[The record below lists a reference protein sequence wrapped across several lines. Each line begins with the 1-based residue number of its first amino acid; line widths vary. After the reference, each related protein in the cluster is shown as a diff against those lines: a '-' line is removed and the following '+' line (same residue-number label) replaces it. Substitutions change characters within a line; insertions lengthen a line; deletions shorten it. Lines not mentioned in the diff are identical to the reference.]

1 MAGAAIAVTA
11 IAAPV
16 APAKRFPATV
26 VADAAIAVAD
36 ATAAAATAKRTALA
50 VDAQLNYAESMP
62 KTLASIFFLCFTFLF
77 LTTAASL
84 AQSST
89 DFSGEWK
96 LNPGRSELGRLPTAP
111 ATSLKVDQSTS
122 TITVSTNSADASAPK
137 MLLYPLDGRTEKRK
151 SGDISYS
158 TETKWE
164 GAAMLANTIVA
175 GGGKNQTIMERWKL
189 SSSGAT
195 LTIRRTLVDSRGE
208 TEALL
213 VYENPTAHPA
223 VTQQPAPPPAEIAT
237 RPTLA
242 VATKP
247 STRADDDFVVA
258 AGTRMLLHLR
268 NSVDTKHSTAGDRV
282 YLQTSYPV
290 FVNQQLVIPQGSY
303 VMGTVVESERAG
315 KVKGRAA
322 LNIRF
327 DSVTLPNG
335 VTRDF
340 RSRVGSA
347 DSAQTDEE
355 GRIKGESGKGNDART
370 VATTT
375 AAGAGIGTLAGAA
388 KGAPLKGLG
397 VGSAAGAAA
406 GLIGVLMT
414 RGPDVIL
421 HAGTSVEMVLDRD
434 IRFNADELSRWV
446 R

>member
-1 MAGAAIAVTA
+1 
-11 IAAPV
+11 
-16 APAKRFPATV
+16 
-26 VADAAIAVAD
+26 
-36 ATAAAATAKRTALA
+36 
-50 VDAQLNYAESMP
+50 
-62 KTLASIFFLCFTFLF
+62 
-77 LTTAASL
+77 
-84 AQSST
+84 
-89 DFSGEWK
+89 
-96 LNPGRSELGRLPTAP
+96 
-111 ATSLKVDQSTS
+111 
-122 TITVSTNSADASAPK
+122 
-137 MLLYPLDGRTEKRK
+137 ML
-151 SGDISYS
+151 S
-158 TETKWE
+158 
-164 GAAMLANTIVA
+164 NTIVS
-175 GGGKNQTIMERWKL
+175 GGGKNHTIMERWKL
-189 SSSGAT
+189 SSNGAT

-213 VYENPTAHPA
+213 VYENPSAHPA
-223 VTQQPAPPPAEIAT
+223 VTRQQAPPTTTTTPAEIPT

-242 VATKP
+242 VATRP

-268 NSVDTKHSTAGDRV
+268 NAVDTKHSTAGDRV

-370 VATTT
+370 IATTT

-397 VGSAAGAAA
+397 IGSAAGAAA

-421 HAGTSVEMVLDRD
+421 RPGTSVEMVLDRD

>member
-1 MAGAAIAVTA
+1 MAV
-11 IAAPV
+11 
-16 APAKRFPATV
+16 
-26 VADAAIAVAD
+26 
-36 ATAAAATAKRTALA
+36 ATAKRTALA
-50 VDAQLNYAESMP
+50 ANAKLNDAESMP
-62 KTLASIFFLCFTFLF
+62 KTLAIIFFLCF
-77 LTTAASL
+77 TTAASL
-84 AQSST
+84 AQSFT

-96 LNPGRSELGRLPTAP
+96 LNPGRSELGRLPMAP
-111 ATSLKVDQSTS
+111 TTNLKVDQSTS
-122 TITVSTNSADASAPK
+122 TITISTSSGDASTPK

-158 TETKWE
+158 TQTKWE
-164 GAAMLANTIVA
+164 GAAMLSNTIVA
-175 GGGKNQTIMERWKL
+175 GGGKNHTIMERWKL
-189 SSSGAT
+189 SSNGAT

-213 VYENPTAHPA
+213 VYENPSAHPA
-223 VTQQPAPPPAEIAT
+223 VTRQQAPPAESPT

-242 VATKP
+242 VATRP

-268 NSVDTKHSTAGDRV
+268 NAVDTKHSTAGDRV

-303 VMGTVVESERAG
+303 VMGTIVESERAG

-327 DSVTLPNG
+327 DSITLPNG

-397 VGSAAGAAA
+397 IGSAAGAAA

-421 HAGTSVEMVLDRD
+421 RPGTSVEMVLDRD

>member
-1 MAGAAIAVTA
+1 
-11 IAAPV
+11 
-16 APAKRFPATV
+16 
-26 VADAAIAVAD
+26 
-36 ATAAAATAKRTALA
+36 
-50 VDAQLNYAESMP
+50 MP
-62 KTLASIFFLCFTFLF
+62 RTLAIIFFLCFTAA
-77 LTTAASL
+77 TAL

-89 DFSGEWK
+89 DFSGDWK
-96 LNPGRSELGRLPTAP
+96 LNPGRSELGRLPTP
-111 ATSLKVDQSTS
+111 PEISLKVDQSTS
-122 TITVSTNSADASAPK
+122 TITVSANSGDSATPK
-137 MLLYPLDGRTEKRK
+137 TLLYPLDGRTEKRK

-158 TETKWE
+158 TQTKWE
-164 GAAMLANTIVA
+164 GAAMLSNTIVA
-175 GGGKNQTIMERWKL
+175 GGGKNHTIMERWKL
-189 SSSGAT
+189 SSNGAT

-213 VYENPTAHPA
+213 VYENPSAHPA
-223 VTQQPAPPPAEIAT
+223 VTRQQAPPTTTTTPAEIPT

-242 VATKP
+242 VATRP

-268 NSVDTKHSTAGDRV
+268 NAVDTKHSATGDRV

-397 VGSAAGAAA
+397 IGSAAGAAA

-421 HAGTSVEMVLDRD
+421 RPGTSVEMVLDRD